1 MAKRKKPGSQE
12 NPAGNGDYPVGKG
25 RPPVQTRWKVG
36 QSGNPKG
43 RPKGHRNIRSE
54 LLEIASQK
62 IAVRDGDKE
71 RRVSLLAANFLAH
84 AIKGAKGDPRSS
96 GLVFNLA
103 EKMKVIPHEE
113 SNDVETVSAAGGA
126 AKPRPTDGL
135 FENLNLNLLSR
146 QEQVELA
153 QLADLF
159 DLGADL
165 TGLERLKYLVEKAG
179 AAASLRPAFLN
190 NQKTNLNDHENQFG
204 KTRSV
209 RTSLNAVGT

>member
-113 SNDVETVSAAGGA
+113 SNDVETVSAGRFPCLPQKSDDLLG
-126 AKPRPTDGL
+126 RRCEGI
-135 FENLNLNLLSR
+135 EHQSGLSR
-146 QEQVELA
+146 RRA
-153 QLADLF
+153 SSSSP
-159 DLGADL
+159 GRPRCC
-165 TGLERLKYLVEKAG
+165 GPSHSPRLKTTPI
-179 AAASLRPAFLN
+179 ASA
-190 NQKTNLNDHENQFG
+190 H
-204 KTRSV
+204 V
-209 RTSLNAVGT
+209 RTFLDVLSRCFVRLG